1 MTRLAAIAAALD
13 ADTAEEFLR
22 RLESEGFSVEPI
34 PKNTVNI
41 IHQEPKIRYVPVP
54 ASAPR
59 WSPMRYR

>member
-41 IHQEPKIRYVPVP
+41 IHQEPKIRYVPV
-54 ASAPR
+54 SAPR